1 MKTHFLLVCLGG
13 ALGSGARYLTYLAVP
28 NGTFLVNVIG
38 SFLIALAIDLLGQTE
53 MRLFVITGLLGGFT
67 TYSTF
72 NQETLEMMRIGNW
85 SAAAINA
92 FGTLFAC
99 LGAGVLGFVAARM
112 LR

>member
-1 MKTHFLLVCLGG
+1 MKTHFLLICLGG

-28 NGTFLVNVIG
+28 HGTFLVNVIG
-38 SFLIALAIDLLGQTE
+38 SFLIAIAIDLLGQTE
-53 MRLFVITGLLGGFT
+53 LRLFVITGLLGGFT

-85 SAAAINA
+85 SAAAVNA
-92 FGTLFAC
+92 FGTLVAC
-99 LGAGVLGFVAARM
+99 LGAGFLGLVVARM

>member
-1 MKTHFLLVCLGG
+1 MMRLLLVCLGG

-38 SFLIALAIDLLGQTE
+38 SFLIAIAIELLGQSE
-53 MRLFVITGLLGGFT
+53 LRLFVITGILGGFT

-72 NQETLEMMRIGNW
+72 NQETLQMMRIGSW
-85 SAAAINA
+85 APAAINA
-92 FGTLFAC
+92 FGTLVAC
-99 LGAGVLGFVAARM
+99 LGAGFLGLAVARM